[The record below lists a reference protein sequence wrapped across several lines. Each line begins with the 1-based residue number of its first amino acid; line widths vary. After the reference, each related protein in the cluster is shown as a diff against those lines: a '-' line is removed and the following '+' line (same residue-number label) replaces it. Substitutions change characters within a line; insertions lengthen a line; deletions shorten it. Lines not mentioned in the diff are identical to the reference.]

1 MDSHIKQVP
10 LTEVGDTPASENY
23 TGFEWSDGEYRVYF
37 TACSLGLSVGC
48 HIGVKDRKSKLALRQ
63 AVKEFAAHLFEEY
76 NPQYVIARSSKRSMS
91 NLLADIGFSSNVVL
105 DDGKMYANEMRL
117 SKWDLYKTLGMT

>member
-10 LTEVGDTPASENY
+10 LTEVGDTPASDNY
-23 TGFEWSDGEYRVYF
+23 TGFEWSDGEHKVYF

-63 AVKEFAAHLFEEY
+63 AVKDFCLFMFNEY
-76 NPQYVIARSSKRSMS
+76 EPASIVARVTSKSVFNM
-91 NLLADIGFSSNVVL
+91 LLKIGFSSNVVL

-117 SKWDLYKTLGMT
+117 SKWDLYKALGMT